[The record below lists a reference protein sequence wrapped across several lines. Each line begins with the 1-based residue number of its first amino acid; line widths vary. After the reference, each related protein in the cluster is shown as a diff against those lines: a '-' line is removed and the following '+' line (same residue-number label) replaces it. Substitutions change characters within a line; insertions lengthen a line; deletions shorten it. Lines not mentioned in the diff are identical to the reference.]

1 MSQGRAR
8 AALISAKKKAEKEL
22 YEQYKSQVEANQA
35 AQERSL
41 WGGILGSIG
50 LPALGAWLA
59 PLTGGLSLGVGA
71 ALSAI
76 GSRVGSELGEH
87 IEGKW
92 WEGDMKWGEGVD
104 TSALDP
110 VGFGADTR
118 MGYEQNIE
126 DTFGG
131 FDDKQDQDAIRAGLT
146 ALIAGGV
153 KDAWA
158 KSGSVELPVPEGFQ
172 GPPELIEQSLWDR
185 AVTTAKT
192 PFDYSGVVDYFIDP
206 ADEVVK
212 GEF

>member
-22 YEQYKSQVEANQA
+22 YEQYKSQVEGNQA

-41 WGGILGSIG
+41 WGGILGSVG
-50 LPALGAWLA
+50 LPILVNALPFLGPMGLAGGAIA
-59 PLTGGLSLGVGA
+59 
-71 ALSAI
+71 SAI

-104 TSALDP
+104 TSGLDP

-126 DTFGG
+126 DAFGG

-158 KSGSVELPVPEGFQ
+158 KTGSKTLSVPEGFQ
-172 GPPELIEQSLWDR
+172 GPPQLIQESLWDR
-185 AVTTAKT
+185 IVDTAKT
-192 PFDYSGVVDYFIDP
+192 PFDFSGALDYFTD
-206 ADEVVK
+206 DVTKK
-212 GEF
+212 GEY